1 MKKLLVI
8 ALLIAACT
16 PKAQPPQLTE
26 TEVLQLVD
34 DRNYQFNLEF
44 VRPLGGRQR
53 LITGNYTFRV
63 KKDRIDS
70 DLPYIGRSFQAPIG
84 SSENGMKFTSKDFD
98 YNSSTGKDN
107 RREINIQPKD
117 SNDIRDIQLII
128 FSNGTADLRINS
140 INRQTISYTGNITAL
155 PQPQ

>member
-1 MKKLLVI
+1 MKYLII
-8 ALLIAACT
+8 AVLMAACT

-34 DRNYQFNLEF
+34 ERNYQFNLEF

-63 KKDRIDS
+63 KTDQIES

-84 SSENGMKFTSKDFD
+84 STDNGMKFTSKDFS
-98 YNSSTGKDN
+98 YKSSTGKDSK
-107 RREINIQPKD
+107 REISIQPRD
-117 SNDIRDIQLII
+117 GNDIRDIQLII
-128 FSNGTADLRINS
+128 FSNGTADLRIS
-140 INRQTISYTGNITAL
+140 SVNRQTISYTGNITAL
-155 PQPQ
+155 PQPK

>member
-1 MKKLLVI
+1 M
-8 ALLIAACT
+8 AACT

-26 TEVLQLVD
+26 TEVMQLVD

-63 KKDRIDS
+63 KSDQIES

-84 SSENGMKFTSKDFD
+84 STDNGMKFTSKDFS
-98 YNSSTGKDN
+98 YNSNTGKDS
-107 RREINIQPKD
+107 RREISIQPRD
-117 SNDIRDIQLII
+117 GNDIRDIQLII

-140 INRQTISYTGNITAL
+140 VNRQTISYTGNITAL
-155 PQPQ
+155 PQPK